1 LSVLIYGANKT
12 GNDSEKDDVHR
23 FKESEGLVEKD
34 CKYKF
39 EKCKS
44 LITTCFEILSLHV
57 GTVIEGSNSQH
68 LLWVSIDAPLILQ
81 VS

>member
-1 LSVLIYGANKT
+1 MLIYWAKKLEVNQK
-12 GNDSEKDDVHR
+12 KDVHR

-44 LITTCFEILSLHV
+44 LITTHFEILSLHV
-57 GTVIEGSNSQH
+57 GTVVEGSNSKH
-68 LLWVSIDAPLILQ
+68 LLWLSIDVPLILQ